1 MTGGVAAR
9 LDELV
14 GALEESVEAAR
25 RLGRVDPDPALVAAA
40 SAIDPAALDDAT
52 VDGLLALAGLAS
64 TPGGPVLP
72 DRMAEVNALLEAA
85 PSALVERLLVAV
97 LSRVYRA

>member
-1 MTGGVAAR
+1 
-9 LDELV
+9 
-14 GALEESVEAAR
+14 VEAAR
-25 RLGRVDPDPALVAAA
+25 RLGRVEPDPQLVAAA
-40 SAIDPAALDDAT
+40 AALDPAALDDAA
-52 VDGLLALAGLAS
+52 VDGLLALAGLAA

-85 PSALVERLLVAV
+85 PTALVERLLVAV